1 MQVYGGHLEPYG
13 CTGTRTRKPR
23 QERPLAP
30 VRVNETPTL
39 DFNDA
44 AHFDV
49 HHYAFH
55 HVSDE
60 ESDAILRRAQ
70 EAEIAFGSDPWS
82 REGRVNNW
90 NSGRDVY
97 LRIPTGTFWS

>member
-1 MQVYGGHLEPYG
+1 MAVILNHMVAPAHEQRSLGTSGH
-13 CTGTRTRKPR
+13 
-23 QERPLAP
+23 LAP

-49 HHYAFH
+49 YHYAFH

-60 ESDAILRRAQ
+60 EFDAILRSVQ
-70 EAEIAFGSDPWS
+70 EAEIAFGSDP
-82 REGRVNNW
+82 
-90 NSGRDVY
+90 
-97 LRIPTGTFWS
+97 